1 MPRIACFFVPLFPL
15 AARLRSEPEL
25 LPEAVAV
32 FDGNGNAAH
41 VVAATRRARKGGIR
55 PGLSLPQARAIL
67 PRLIARARDAACE
80 RAAQDALLEVAER
93 FSPRIENAGDGVV
106 YLDLEGLERLY
117 PPPGGERTLAQSAI
131 RDAEGSG
138 LPIRAGIASSKLAAR
153 VASKLPGSPN
163 IVPAGDEPAFLAP
176 LPLARLAPEIRVATT
191 LERWGIASIGDF
203 ARLPEAEVA
212 ARLGETGRA
221 LHYAARGIDP
231 RPLMPVQPPPSF
243 EEGMDLEWPLVM
255 LEPFVFVANAALDRL
270 SARLAAQGYSC
281 RRLDLALRLDPD
293 GWDARSIDMPAPTR
307 DVKTMLTLAKLDLEA
322 RPPTAPIAA
331 FLFTAHPD
339 PPRRAQ
345 LSLFGPPALSP
356 DRLATAVARIAS
368 MVGAERVGMP
378 VTVGGFRPERYATA
392 AFDPPPPPSV
402 KKPPKK
408 GRGLLAV
415 RVIRPPLP
423 LEVIAHE
430 TDDEL
435 RIDSIRTLPPPEGD
449 AARDQL
455 EIAGIVR
462 VASGPW
468 ALEEAWWSDAP
479 TTRAYWDVEL
489 TNGGVYRLF
498 TEGKGWF
505 VDGMFD

>member
-1 MPRIACFFVPLFPL
+1 MSRIACFFVPLFPL

-32 FDGNGNAAH
+32 FDGNGNTAH

-80 RAAQDALLEVAER
+80 RAAQDALLEIAER
-93 FSPRIENAGDGVV
+93 FSPRLENAGDGVV

-117 PPPGGERTLAQSAI
+117 PPPDGERTLALSAI

-138 LPIRAGIASSKLAAR
+138 LPIRVGIASSKLAAR
-153 VASKLPGSPN
+153 VASELPGSPT
-163 IVPAGDEPAFLAP
+163 IVPAGEAPAFLAP
-176 LPLARLAPEIRVATT
+176 LPLARLAPEIRVATA
-191 LERWGIASIGDF
+191 LGRWGIESIGDF

-212 ARLGETGRA
+212 ARLGETGRD

-231 RPLMPVQPPPSF
+231 RPLMPLQPPPAF
-243 EEGMDLEWPLVM
+243 EEGMELEWPLVM

-270 SARLAAQGYSC
+270 AARLAAQGYSC

-293 GWDARSIDMPAPTR
+293 GWDVRSIDMPAPTR

-322 RPPTAPIAA
+322 RPPAAPIAA

-356 DRLATAVARIAS
+356 DRLATAVARIAA
-368 MVGAERVGMP
+368 MVGPERVGTP
-378 VTVGGFRPERYATA
+378 VTVDGFRPERYATA
-392 AFDPPPPPSV
+392 AFDPPPPPPM
-402 KKPPKK
+402 KKAPRK
-408 GRGLLAV
+408 GHGLLAV

-423 LEVIAHE
+423 LEVITREAGDAIVLE
-430 TDDEL
+430 
-435 RIDSIRTLPPPEGD
+435 RMRTLAGGD
-449 AARDQL
+449 PAKRDDL
-455 EIAGIVR
+455 EIAGTVR

-468 ALEEAWWSDAP
+468 TLEEAWWSDAP

-489 TNGGVYRLF
+489 TNGGVYRVF
-498 TEGKGWF
+498 TEGTSWF
-505 VDGMFD
+505 VDGMYD